1 MQNFYCISSRVE
13 NSGKLYGCFKIGPL
27 NQSLTF
33 ANALRRTLLAES
45 PDLDPGAKELSSA
58 GGEPPFGTSG
68 GRLGAKST
76 RAASRAPIANFAR
89 PTSSPSGGGGRG
101 RARALRS
108 KPQMSL
114 PSPPFGGGAS
124 SFGPPPARVD
134 FAPSQSGEA
143 PLAAGGEPYIAIQ
156 IYGIEHEFS
165 TLLGVRESVLDI
177 IANLEAVR
185 YQITKP
191 LTKPKIAFCNF
202 YGPGILQAKHI
213 HFPSGLKC
221 IQPSQYIATVEIDG
235 KLIFKLFFSST
246 KLNGSLNERV
256 LAPRGAPFAR
266 EESRSP
272 FLVIQ
277 TPHSIVE
284 KVNYT
289 MLPSGALFFEVWTNG
304 SMHPQNAILNAI
316 NKLLLEI
323 FPYSK
328 KISSL
333 REPSPFLLNEKLLN
347 LEVSNFYFNLE
358 TYLFFKKKG
367 IHRVIDFLNFW
378 KNNTDIDLSLRVPVT
393 RRPLVPQRGT
403 ARQRRAVAPP
413 AFFVRPAEGGERG
426 EQRDFKPR
434 AIFKGFTP
442 PEARG
447 GAAPVDFSNAPSQ
460 SGAQSIFKFFNYI
473 ANLNIDPLGS
483 ILTFNLQQEYE
494 LRRNSMLFQFHQ
506 EDSEQVQ
513 QHVLE

>member
-1 MQNFYCISSRVE
+1 M
-13 NSGKLYGCFKIGPL
+13 
-27 NQSLTF
+27 
-33 ANALRRTLLAES
+33 
-45 PDLDPGAKELSSA
+45 
-58 GGEPPFGTSG
+58 
-68 GRLGAKST
+68 
-76 RAASRAPIANFAR
+76 
-89 PTSSPSGGGGRG
+89 SSPLHFSEAPPRRGGGR
-101 RARALRS
+101 A
-108 KPQMSL
+108 
-114 PSPPFGGGAS
+114 GAS
-124 SFGPPPARVD
+124 SFGPPPARPLRGRVLR
-134 FAPSQSGEA
+134 QSGEA

-246 KLNGSLNERV
+246 KLNAPQRGALNERV
-256 LAPRGAPFAR
+256 LPKRGEP

-333 REPSPFLLNEKLLN
+333 REPCPFLLNEKLLN

-393 RRPLVPQRGT
+393 RRPM
-403 ARQRRAVAPP
+403 VAPP
-413 AFFVRPAEGGERG
+413 REAEGGERG
-426 EQRDFKPR
+426 EQRDLKPR

-447 GAAPVDFSNAPSQ
+447 GAELAL
-460 SGAQSIFKFFNYI
+460 GAQSIFKFFNYI

>member
-33 ANALRRTLLAES
+33 ANALRRTLLAEGS
-45 PDLDPGAKELSSA
+45 PLEPQAI
-58 GGEPPFGTSG
+58 GEQSETYG
-68 GRLGAKST
+68 
-76 RAASRAPIANFAR
+76 
-89 PTSSPSGGGGRG
+89 SPY
-101 RARALRS
+101 
-108 KPQMSL
+108 
-114 PSPPFGGGAS
+114 
-124 SFGPPPARVD
+124 V
-134 FAPSQSGEA
+134 
-143 PLAAGGEPYIAIQ
+143 AIQ

-185 YQITKP
+185 FQTTKP

-202 YGPGILQAKHI
+202 SGPGLLQAKHI

-221 IQPSQYIATVEIDG
+221 VQPSQYIATVEIDG

-246 KLNGSLNERV
+246 KLKTS
-256 LAPRGAPFAR
+256 PKR
-266 EESRSP
+266 ESN
-272 FLVIQ
+272 FLVLQ
-277 TPHSIVE
+277 TPPSIVE

-289 MLPSGALFFEVWTNG
+289 MLSSGALFFEVWTNG
-304 SMHPQNAILNAI
+304 SMHPQNAILNAT

-328 KISSL
+328 KISKIS
-333 REPSPFLLNEKLLN
+333 RPFLLNEKLLN

-367 IHRVIDFLNFW
+367 IHRIIDFLNFL
-378 KNNTDIDLSLRVPVT
+378 KKNTDIDIPSLT
-393 RRPLVPQRGT
+393 RPLSASLALPIALGQRPR
-403 ARQRRAVAPP
+403 AREAEAANPRPSASFKGRASECSDTLLRSPP
-413 AFFVRPAEGGERG
+413 LGRPFKARAGPPLRG
-426 EQRDFKPR
+426 EQSPTGGEAFKRPFEGER
-434 AIFKGFTP
+434 S
-442 PEARG
+442 G
-447 GAAPVDFSNAPSQ
+447 GEH
-460 SGAQSIFKFFNYI
+460 SIFKFSNYI
-473 ANLNIDPLGS
+473 ANINIDPKGS
-483 ILTFNLQQEYE
+483 ILINLQQEYE